1 MDGAVLGAIPG
12 AGRVNLTFG
21 KQSLYAVGIKQTSK
35 RRLNVWQL
43 SCSYEISHTLS
54 REA

>member
-1 MDGAVLGAIPG
+1 MGLSSGPSPG
-12 AGRVNLTFG
+12 AGRVSLTFG